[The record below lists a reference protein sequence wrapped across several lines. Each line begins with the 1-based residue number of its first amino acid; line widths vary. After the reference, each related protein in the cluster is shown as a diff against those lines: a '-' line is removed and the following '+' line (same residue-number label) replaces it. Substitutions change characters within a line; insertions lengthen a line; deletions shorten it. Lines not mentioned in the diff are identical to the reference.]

1 MDNKQRIVTQRIMM
15 RQVEGVLNSV
25 SELFG
30 AEDDP
35 HNDNVDQASEEY
47 RIWRHK
53 TEEFMKWVWEESPLA

>member
-30 AEDDP
+30 AEDDHP
-35 HNDNVDQASEEY
+35 NHHTDRAMEEY
-47 RIWRHK
+47 RIWERK
-53 TEEFMKWVWEESPLA
+53 KEEFMKWVWEESPLA

>member
-35 HNDNVDQASEEY
+35 RNDYVDRASEEY
-47 RIWRHK
+47 RVWRRK
-53 TEEFMKWVWEESPLA
+53 TEEFMKWVWDESPLS